1 MRDERSARQRAKDG
15 WLRFWGHEVSEDPHD
30 DGASVASTSKS
41 FITDESNAAI
51 APRFGRADFLR
62 RAWEIIDE
70 ARTEEDSSV
79 FGLVGP
85 WGSGKTSMLDWLR
98 AKATE
103 EPADADTT
111 PWTVLTFNPWDYPD
125 AGTLQLGFFGSLN
138 ASFGSSK
145 FDAARDLLSD
155 FGVAVAPLTAVA
167 SAWGIFDASK
177 VVEGAAKL
185 LGSNRSAD
193 AARRKLVDTL
203 KKAKTPVLI
212 VIDDL
217 DRISAD
223 ELLLTLKLV
232 RQLGRLPYVHYL
244 LSYDESTILDV
255 LTRTNLIGDGQLG
268 RARDYMEKV
277 VQIRFDV
284 PQLRPSDV
292 SELTNEALM
301 DLEADTGHVI
311 DDLARP
317 RFQEAYER
325 FISRRLTTPRALLRY
340 FAQARILSQRF
351 AGEVDLVDFLIL
363 TWIRTFEP
371 GVYALLQ
378 TRRDELIG
386 SVAAHVDPQER
397 RSPDTIRADW
407 AQAFVDAGT
416 RESETAGVISAVA
429 SLFPRFAQSTGS
441 PSGGSSH
448 LGPHIASEDYFD
460 RYFTAGVPDGDLRD
474 SVVRQAIQDFE
485 DGVGETSEAAK
496 SCVSG
501 LETNPNR
508 TAPKIAAAAGDANIK
523 SPATFRWLADMVIQ
537 DFDRAKTLD
546 WTLRIHRE
554 IARQLKNL
562 PRDDVEAVLRAMSG
576 GRRGAVVATSAR
588 WATEMEPDDVPPL
601 EFSSGARRAV
611 TDALRDLL
619 ATEDA
624 SVVNMRWRVRE
635 ALTDWDQIDP
645 DGFAAWVDEQKRTH
659 GQLETLSWFARLSV
673 SFPGGIERTRIE
685 GFRTDDARK
694 HFDFEEIASKYA
706 DELPDG
712 YLKMDDTPE
721 NRRTAALGAVAE
733 AQARP

>member
-1 MRDERSARQRAKDG
+1 M
-15 WLRFWGHEVSEDPHD
+15 LRHMTQETAADKTPTPDPKAQS
-30 DGASVASTSKS
+30 GRPSWM
-41 FITDESNAAI
+41 TDESNATV
-51 APRFGRADFLR
+51 APRFGRADFLL

-98 AKATE
+98 AKADT
-103 EPADADTT
+103 EPARAGVS

-125 AGTLQLGFFGSLN
+125 ASTLQLGFFASLN
-138 ASFGSSK
+138 TSFGSSK
-145 FDAARDLLSD
+145 VTNVRDFISD
-155 FGVAVAPLTAVA
+155 LGVAVAPLTAVA

-193 AARRKLVDTL
+193 AARRKLVKIL
-203 KKAKTPVLI
+203 QEAKTPVLI

-255 LTRTNLIGDGQLG
+255 LTRTNLIGDGHIA

-292 SELTNEALM
+292 FELTNEALR
-301 DLEADTGHVI
+301 DLEEDTGHVI

-325 FISRRLTTPRALLRY
+325 FISKRLVTPRALRRY
-340 FAQARILSQRF
+340 FAQARILSPRF
-351 AGEVDLVDFLIL
+351 VGEVDLVDFLIV

-378 TRRDELIG
+378 TRRDHLIG
-386 SVAAHVDPQER
+386 SVPGNADPQDT
-397 RSPDTIRADW
+397 RSPETIRNDW
-407 AQAFVDAGT
+407 AKAFVDAGT
-416 RESETAGVISAVA
+416 RPSETPSVVFAVA
-429 SLFPRFAQSTGS
+429 SLFPRFAHATGM

-474 SVVRQAIQDFE
+474 SVVRQAIQDLE
-485 DGVGETSEAAK
+485 SGVGATSDAAERCLK
-496 SCVSG
+496 S
-501 LETNPNR
+501 LQENPGR
-508 TAPKIAAAAGDANIK
+508 TAPKVAMAAGDAKITA
-523 SPATFRWLADMVIQ
+523 PDTFAWLADIVIQ
-537 DFDRAKTLD
+537 DFDRVHTLD
-546 WTLRIHRE
+546 WTLQIQRE
-554 IARQLKNL
+554 IARRLREL
-562 PRDDVEAVLRAMSG
+562 PRDSIETVLRRMSG
-576 GRRGAVVATSAR
+576 GRRGAVVATSAW
-588 WATEMEPDDVPPL
+588 WATESGADGTLPL
-601 EFSSGARRAV
+601 ELTLGAKQAV
-611 TDALRDLL
+611 TEALRDLL
-619 ATEDA
+619 AIEGAT
-624 SVVNMRWRVRE
+624 VVNMRWRIRE
-635 ALTDWDQIDP
+635 ALNGWDEIHP
-645 DGFAAWVDEQKRTH
+645 KGFAAWIDEEKKLR
-659 GQLETLSWFARLSV
+659 GELETLSWFVRLSA
-673 SFPGGIERTRIE
+673 SFEHGVEHTRIE
-685 GFRTDDARK
+685 GFQTEKARK
-694 HFDFEEIASKYA
+694 FFDLEDIANKYA
-706 DELPDG
+706 DELPDS
-712 YLKMDDTPE
+712 YMRMTDTPE

-733 AQARP
+733 ATSTN